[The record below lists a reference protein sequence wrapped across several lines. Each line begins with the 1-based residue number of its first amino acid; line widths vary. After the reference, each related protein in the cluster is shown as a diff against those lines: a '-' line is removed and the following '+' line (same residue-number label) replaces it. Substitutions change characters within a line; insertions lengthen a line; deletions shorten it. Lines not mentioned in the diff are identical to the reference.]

1 MQATIQTLAQLGV
14 PVTAGMWV
22 RHRWPAWAEAR
33 RPLLQWVSVAGIAAL
48 LSAVIF
54 RDAQGFASQFAST
67 AALAA
72 TFILMS
78 MLVGWA
84 VGGLVG
90 ASRRDRF
97 TLTAEFATRK
107 LAVATAV
114 AIGGAVVEST
124 L

>member
-1 MQATIQTLAQLGV
+1 MGAASLA
-14 PVTAGMWV
+14 
-22 RHRWPAWAEAR
+22 AWAEAR

-78 MLVGWA
+78 ILVGWA

>member
-1 MQATIQTLAQLGV
+1 
-14 PVTAGMWV
+14 
-22 RHRWPAWAEAR
+22 
-33 RPLLQWVSVAGIAAL
+33 
-48 LSAVIF
+48 
-54 RDAQGFASQFAST
+54 
-67 AALAA
+67 
-72 TFILMS
+72 MS